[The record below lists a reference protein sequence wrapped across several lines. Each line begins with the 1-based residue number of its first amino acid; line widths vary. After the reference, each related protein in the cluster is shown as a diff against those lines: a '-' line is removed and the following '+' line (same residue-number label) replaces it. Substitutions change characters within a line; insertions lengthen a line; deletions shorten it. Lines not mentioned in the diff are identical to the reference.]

1 LITLDLIKIGGLRNL
16 DEIDRKILDLLCQDA
31 QMPFYKIAKIVGV
44 SPRTVELRFQKLIQ
58 EKIILQSTILLD
70 LSKIGYAG
78 KAHISITTRQGED
91 WCTVANE
98 LKNIE
103 GIFLI
108 TKLIGDYDIL
118 ALITVKDFTSI
129 MGVMDHIRKLPNVE
143 RVDVSF
149 VQDNTY
155 PVGTWI
161 HNQLY

>member
-1 LITLDLIKIGGLRNL
+1 MITLDLIKIGRLKNL
-16 DEIDRKILDLLCQDA
+16 DEIDRKILNLLCQDA
-31 QMPFYKIAKIVGV
+31 QMPFYKVAKIVGV
-44 SPRTVELRFQKLIQ
+44 SPRTVELRFRKLMQ

-70 LSKIGYAG
+70 LRKIGYAG
-78 KAHISITTRQGED
+78 KAYISITTRQEED
-91 WCTVANE
+91 QCTVVNE

-108 TKLIGDYDIL
+108 TQVIGDFDIL
-118 ALITVKDFTSI
+118 ALITVKDFTI
-129 MGVMDHIRKLPNVE
+129 VMGVMDHIRKLPTVE

-155 PVGTWI
+155 PVDPWI